1 MKISADNPFANP
13 KPAVNTVKR
22 LGWTLV
28 IAVLVH
34 VALIFSVDF
43 NVSDLPEVS
52 TSLDVTLVT
61 FASEKAD
68 AKESASETQKTA
80 ADTGKTPQEN
90 PADSAAPEPSPAPV
104 AKPKVKPEPVPAQ
117 PAPVEPTVTAKVTP
131 PAAPVVVSKPAP
143 AKPKPQPK
151 PEPKPQPK
159 PQPKPAPKPAPKPQ
173 PKVVS
178 PAPATSQPKAPAQP
192 QTARKPVTF
201 SREQLSSSLAG
212 IEAEQAFSR
221 QQPSQGPRVSRHHL
235 ATSKRDISAWYR
247 DAWRKKVERVGNLN
261 YPEEAR
267 RQGIYGNLRVS
278 VLINKDG
285 SLQQMRI
292 VQSSGHKVL
301 DQAALNIVRLSAPF
315 APFSSDLAAQYEQVE
330 IIRTW
335 RFEHG
340 DRLSSQ

>member
-13 KPAVNTVKR
+13 EPAVNTVKR
-22 LGWTLV
+22 LGWTLF

-34 VALIFSVDF
+34 LAIIFSVDF
-43 NVSDLPEVS
+43 KTSEIAEVS

-61 FASEKAD
+61 FNNEKASI
-68 AKESASETQKTA
+68 KESAAEAEPAA
-80 ADTGKTPQEN
+80 ADTEKTAQESQTN
-90 PADSAAPEPSPAPV
+90 SAAPEPAPAPET
-104 AKPKVKPEPVPAQ
+104 KPEIKPEPAAVKPT
-117 PAPVEPTVTAKVTP
+117 PVKPVVTAQVTP
-131 PAAPVVVSKPAP
+131 PPTPVVVNTPAP
-143 AKPKPQPK
+143 AKPKPVQ
-151 PEPKPQPK
+151 KPQ
-159 PQPKPAPKPAPKPQ
+159 PQPKPAPKVQ

-178 PAPATSQPKAPAQP
+178 PAPVAKPATTQPP
-192 QTARKPVTF
+192 TARKPVTF
-201 SREQLSSSLAG
+201 SRDQLSASLAG
-212 IEAEQAFSR
+212 IQADQAFSR
-221 QQPSQGPRVSRHHL
+221 QQSSQEPRVSRHHL

-247 DAWRKKVERVGNLN
+247 DAWRKKVERIGNLN

-267 RQGIYGNLRVS
+267 RQGIYGSLRVS

-285 SLQQMRI
+285 SLQQMR
-292 VQSSGHKVL
+292 VLQSSGHKVL

-315 APFSSDLAAQYEQVE
+315 TPFSSDLAAKYDQLE

>member
-22 LGWTLV
+22 LGWTLF

-34 VALIFSVDF
+34 LAIIFSVDF
-43 NVSDLPEVS
+43 KTSEIAEVS
-52 TSLDVTLVT
+52 KSLDVTLVT
-61 FASEKAD
+61 FSSDKTSNE
-68 AKESASETQKTA
+68 ESAPDPKPATADTEKTA
-80 ADTGKTPQEN
+80 QESQT
-90 PADSAAPEPSPAPV
+90 DSAAAEPAP
-104 AKPKVKPEPVPAQ
+104 APETKPEIKPEPAAVKPT
-117 PAPVEPTVTAKVTP
+117 PVKPVVTAQVTP
-131 PAAPVVVSKPAP
+131 PPTPVVVNTPAP
-143 AKPKPQPK
+143 AKPKPVQ
-151 PEPKPQPK
+151 KPQPQ
-159 PQPKPAPKPAPKPQ
+159 PQAKPAPKVQ
-173 PKVVS
+173 PKIVS
-178 PAPATSQPKAPAQP
+178 PAPAAKPATAQP
-192 QTARKPVTF
+192 PTTRKPVTF
-201 SREQLSSSLAG
+201 SRDQLSASLAG
-212 IEAEQAFSR
+212 IQADQAFSR

-247 DAWRKKVERVGNLN
+247 DAWRKKVERIGNLN

-267 RQGIYGNLRVS
+267 RQGIYGSLRVS

-285 SLQQMRI
+285 SLQQMR
-292 VQSSGHKVL
+292 VLQSSGHKVL

-315 APFSSDLAAQYEQVE
+315 TPFTGDLAAKYDQLE

>member
-1 MKISADNPFANP
+1 MKFSADNPFANP

-34 VALIFSVDF
+34 VAMIFSVDF
-43 NVSDLPEVS
+43 KVSDLPEVS
-52 TSLDVTLVT
+52 TSLDITLVT
-61 FASEKAD
+61 FASEKTETKKTAPETQPAAAD
-68 AKESASETQKTA
+68 PVKPLPETPAESAA
-80 ADTGKTPQEN
+80 A
-90 PADSAAPEPSPAPV
+90 EPSPAP
-104 AKPKVKPEPVPAQ
+104 AAQPEVKPEPTAAKPA
-117 PAPVEPTVTAKVTP
+117 AVEPTVTAKVTP

-151 PEPKPQPK
+151 P
-159 PQPKPAPKPAPKPQ
+159 QPKPAAKPQ

-178 PAPATSQPKAPAQP
+178 PAPLASQPKAPAQP
-192 QTARKPVTF
+192 QTAGKPVTF
-201 SREQLSSSLAG
+201 SRDQLSSSLAG

-221 QQPSQGPRVSRHHL
+221 QQPSQGPRISRHHL

-247 DAWRKKVERVGNLN
+247 DAWRKKVERIGNLN

>member
-22 LGWTLV
+22 LGWTLF

-34 VALIFSVDF
+34 LVIIFSVDF
-43 NVSDLPEVS
+43 KTSEIAEVS
-52 TSLDVTLVT
+52 KSLDVTLVT
-61 FASEKAD
+61 FSSDKTSSE
-68 AKESASETQKTA
+68 ESAPDPKPAAAET
-80 ADTGKTPQEN
+80 TPQ
-90 PADSAAPEPSPAPV
+90 DSAAPEPAPAPET
-104 AKPKVKPEPVPAQ
+104 KPEIKPEPAAVKPT
-117 PAPVEPTVTAKVTP
+117 PVKPVVTAQVTP
-131 PAAPVVVSKPAP
+131 PPTPVVVNTPAP
-143 AKPKPQPK
+143 AKPKPVQ
-151 PEPKPQPK
+151 KPQP
-159 PQPKPAPKPAPKPQ
+159 QAKPAPKVQ

-178 PAPATSQPKAPAQP
+178 PAPAAKPATTQPP
-192 QTARKPVTF
+192 TARKPVTF
-201 SREQLSSSLAG
+201 SRDQLSASLAG
-212 IEAEQAFSR
+212 IQADQAFSR

-247 DAWRKKVERVGNLN
+247 DAWRKKVERIGNLN

-267 RQGIYGNLRVS
+267 RQGIYGSLRVS

-285 SLQQMRI
+285 SLQQMR
-292 VQSSGHKVL
+292 VLQSSGHKVL

-315 APFSSDLAAQYEQVE
+315 TPFSSDLAAKYDQLE

>member
-13 KPAVNTVKR
+13 KPAVNKVKR

-34 VALIFSVDF
+34 LAIIFSVDF
-43 NVSDLPEVS
+43 KTSEIAEVS
-52 TSLDVTLVT
+52 KSLDVTLVT
-61 FASEKAD
+61 FSSEKTNSE
-68 AKESASETQKTA
+68 ESAPDPKPAAAET
-80 ADTGKTPQEN
+80 TPQ
-90 PADSAAPEPSPAPV
+90 DSAAPQPAPAPV
-104 AKPKVKPEPVPAQ
+104 TKPEVKPEPAAIKPT
-117 PAPVEPTVTAKVTP
+117 PVKPVVTAQVTP
-131 PAAPVVVSKPAP
+131 PPAPVVVETPAP
-143 AKPKPQPK
+143 AKPKPA
-151 PEPKPQPK
+151 PKPQPK
-159 PQPKPAPKPAPKPQ
+159 PQPKPAPKAQ
-173 PKVVS
+173 PKVVRPAPVAS
-178 PAPATSQPKAPAQP
+178 PAKAPP

-201 SREQLSSSLAG
+201 SRDQLSASLAG
-212 IEAEQAFSR
+212 IEADQAFSR

-247 DAWRKKVERVGNLN
+247 DAWRKKVERIGNLN

-267 RQGIYGNLRVS
+267 RQGVYGSLRVS

-285 SLQQMRI
+285 SLQQMR
-292 VQSSGHKVL
+292 VLQSSGHKVL

-315 APFSSDLAAQYEQVE
+315 TPFTGDLAAKYDQLE

>member
-1 MKISADNPFANP
+1 MKFSADNPFANP

-34 VALIFSVDF
+34 VAMIFSVDF

-52 TSLDVTLVT
+52 TSLDITLVT
-61 FASEKAD
+61 FASEKTETKKTAPETQPAAAD
-68 AKESASETQKTA
+68 PVKPLSETPAESAA
-80 ADTGKTPQEN
+80 A
-90 PADSAAPEPSPAPV
+90 EPSPAP
-104 AKPKVKPEPVPAQ
+104 AAQPEVKPEPTAAQ
-117 PAPVEPTVTAKVTP
+117 PAAVEPAVTAKVTP
-131 PAAPVVVSKPAP
+131 ATPPLAITKPAP

-159 PQPKPAPKPAPKPQ
+159 PQPKPAAKPQ

-178 PAPATSQPKAPAQP
+178 PAPLASQPKAPAQP
-192 QTARKPVTF
+192 QTAGKPVTF
-201 SREQLSSSLAG
+201 SRDQLSSSLAG

-221 QQPSQGPRVSRHHL
+221 QQPSQGPRISRHHL

>member
-90 PADSAAPEPSPAPV
+90 PAESAAPELTPAP
-104 AKPKVKPEPVPAQ
+104 AAQPKVKPEPVPAK

-159 PQPKPAPKPAPKPQ
+159 PQPKPAPKPQ
-173 PKVVS
+173 PKAVS
-178 PAPATSQPKAPAQP
+178 PAPVTSQPKAPAQP

>member
-13 KPAVNTVKR
+13 EPAVNTVKR
-22 LGWTLV
+22 LGWTLF

-34 VALIFSVDF
+34 LVIIFSVDF
-43 NVSDLPEVS
+43 KVNEIAEVS

-61 FASEKAD
+61 FNSEKANI
-68 AKESASETQKTA
+68 KESVAEAEPAAANPEETA
-80 ADTGKTPQEN
+80 QESQT
-90 PADSAAPEPSPAPV
+90 DSAAPEPVPA
-104 AKPKVKPEPVPAQ
+104 AATKPEIKPEPASVKPI
-117 PAPVEPTVTAKVTP
+117 PVKPVVTTQVTP
-131 PAAPVVVSKPAP
+131 PPTPVVVNTPAP
-143 AKPKPQPK
+143 AKPKPVQ
-151 PEPKPQPK
+151 KPQ
-159 PQPKPAPKPAPKPQ
+159 PQPKPAPKVQ

-178 PAPATSQPKAPAQP
+178 PAPVAKPATTQPP
-192 QTARKPVTF
+192 TARKPVTF
-201 SREQLSSSLAG
+201 SRDQLSASLAG
-212 IEAEQAFSR
+212 IQADQAFSR
-221 QQPSQGPRVSRHHL
+221 QQSSQEPRVSRHHL

-247 DAWRKKVERVGNLN
+247 DAWRKKVERIGNLN

-267 RQGIYGNLRVS
+267 RQGIYGSLRVS

-285 SLQQMRI
+285 SLQQMR
-292 VQSSGHKVL
+292 VLQSSGHKVL

-315 APFSSDLAAQYEQVE
+315 TPFSSDLAAKYDQLE

>member
-13 KPAVNTVKR
+13 KPAVNKVKR

-34 VALIFSVDF
+34 VALIFSVNF
-43 NVSDLPEVS
+43 NVSDLPEAS

-68 AKESASETQKTA
+68 VQESVPETQQATA
-80 ADTGKTPQEN
+80 NTEKTP
-90 PADSAAPEPSPAPV
+90 PKKPIDSATPAPAPV
-104 AKPKVKPEPVPAQ
+104 AKPEVKPEPAAAK

-159 PQPKPAPKPAPKPQ
+159 PQPKP
-173 PKVVS
+173 
-178 PAPATSQPKAPAQP
+178 TPKAPAQP
-192 QTARKPVTF
+192 QTVRKPVTF
-201 SREQLSSSLAG
+201 SRDQLSSSLAG
-212 IEAEQAFSR
+212 IEAEQAFTR
-221 QQPSQGPRVSRHHL
+221 QQPNQGPRISRHHL

-247 DAWRKKVERVGNLN
+247 DAWRKKVERIGNLN

-267 RQGIYGNLRVS
+267 RQGIYGSLRVS

-285 SLQQMRI
+285 SLQNMR
-292 VQSSGHKVL
+292 VLQSSGHKVL

-315 APFSSDLAAQYEQVE
+315 TPFSGDLAAKYDQLE

>member
-13 KPAVNTVKR
+13 EPAVNTVKR
-22 LGWTLV
+22 LGWTLF

-34 VALIFSVDF
+34 LAIIFSVDF
-43 NVSDLPEVS
+43 KTSEIAEVS

-61 FASEKAD
+61 FNNEKASI
-68 AKESASETQKTA
+68 KESAAEAEPAA
-80 ADTGKTPQEN
+80 ADTEKTAQESQT
-90 PADSAAPEPSPAPV
+90 DSAAPEPAPAPV
-104 AKPKVKPEPVPAQ
+104 TKSEIKPKPAAIKPTPVKPV
-117 PAPVEPTVTAKVTP
+117 VTAQVTP
-131 PAAPVVVSKPAP
+131 PSTPVVVETPAP
-143 AKPKPQPK
+143 PVQKPQ
-151 PEPKPQPK
+151 
-159 PQPKPAPKPAPKPQ
+159 PQPKPAPKVQ

-178 PAPATSQPKAPAQP
+178 PAPAAKPATTQP
-192 QTARKPVTF
+192 QTARKAVTF
-201 SREQLSSSLAG
+201 SRDQLSASLAG
-212 IEAEQAFSR
+212 IQADQAFSR
-221 QQPSQGPRVSRHHL
+221 QQSSEGPRVSRHHL

-247 DAWRKKVERVGNLN
+247 DAWRKKVERIGNLN

-267 RQGIYGNLRVS
+267 RQGIYGSLRVS

-285 SLQQMRI
+285 SLQQMR
-292 VQSSGHKVL
+292 VLQSSGHKVL

-315 APFSSDLAAQYEQVE
+315 TPFSSDLAAKYDQLE

>member
-1 MKISADNPFANP
+1 MKISADNPFAKP
-13 KPAVNTVKR
+13 EPAVNTVKR

-34 VALIFSVDF
+34 LVIIFSVDF
-43 NVSDLPEVS
+43 KTSEIAEVS

-61 FASEKAD
+61 FSSDKTSSE
-68 AKESASETQKTA
+68 ESAPDPKPAA
-80 ADTGKTPQEN
+80 ADTEKTAQESQTN
-90 PADSAAPEPSPAPV
+90 SAAA
-104 AKPKVKPEPVPAQ
+104 EPVPAPATKPEIKPEPATVQ
-117 PAPVEPTVTAKVTP
+117 PTPVKPVVTTQVTP
-131 PAAPVVVSKPAP
+131 PPTPVVVETPAP
-143 AKPKPQPK
+143 AKPKPA
-151 PEPKPQPK
+151 PKPQPK
-159 PQPKPAPKPAPKPQ
+159 PQPKPAPKVQ

-178 PAPATSQPKAPAQP
+178 PAPVAKPATTQPP
-192 QTARKPVTF
+192 TARKPVTF
-201 SREQLSSSLAG
+201 SRDQLSASLAG
-212 IEAEQAFSR
+212 IQADQAFSR
-221 QQPSQGPRVSRHHL
+221 QQSSQEPRVSRHHL

-247 DAWRKKVERVGNLN
+247 DAWRKKVERIGNLN

-267 RQGIYGNLRVS
+267 RQGIYGSLRVS

-285 SLQQMRI
+285 SLQQMR
-292 VQSSGHKVL
+292 VLQSSGHKVL

-315 APFSSDLAAQYEQVE
+315 TPFSSDLAAKYDQLE